1 MALEFL
7 DDRAERRFIDMFDIN
22 KIRDTLDDEN
32 ATQRQKFS
40 ALKREEIWE
49 ESQAEMWEKRRMR
62 KND

>member
-40 ALKREEIWE
+40 ALKREKIWE
-49 ESQAEMWEKRRMR
+49 ESQAEIWEQRRR